1 MFKLLG
7 VDLCALFLLNCWK
20 LNLII
25 MALSESGARLRQV
38 INKAIEDHI
47 ITPEEYDEIINISL
61 EDGHIDSQEKALL
74 KQLQQMIENKEV
86 TFSRNR

>member
-1 MFKLLG
+1 
-7 VDLCALFLLNCWK
+7 
-20 LNLII
+20 
-25 MALSESGARLRQV
+25 MALSKSGERLRQV

-61 EDGHIDSQEKALL
+61 EDGHVDSQEKALL

-86 TFSRNR
+86 IFSRNR